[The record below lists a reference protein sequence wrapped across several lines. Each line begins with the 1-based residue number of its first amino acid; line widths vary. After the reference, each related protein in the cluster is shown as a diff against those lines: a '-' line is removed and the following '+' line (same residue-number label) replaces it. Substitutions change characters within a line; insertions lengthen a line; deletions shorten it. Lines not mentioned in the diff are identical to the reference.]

1 MRAIRVFISH
11 SHEDMEMATRLSD
24 TLGQLDVVPFIAHSD
39 IMGGEL
45 WKETIRDEIVECDV
59 LVALLTTNFRK
70 SEFTEQEVGAAW
82 VLKKPVLP
90 LYTGDGMPSGFIA
103 DRQYVKYDNSNP
115 ERAAGEIL
123 KFVLF
128 KTYGR
133 ERAVGMMVDML
144 TKAKSETECDA
155 LVTAIISEKEM
166 APKQAKRVI
175 NALQSN
181 SHATNSL
188 VNEIMRRELRETSR
202 DS

>member
-1 MRAIRVFISH
+1 MKAIRVFISH
-11 SHEDMEMATRLSD
+11 SHEDVEMATRLSD
-24 TLGQLDVVPFIAHSD
+24 TLGSLGMVPFLAHSD
-39 IMGGEL
+39 IIGGEL
-45 WKETIRDEIVECDV
+45 WKETIRNKIVECDV
-59 LVALLTTNFRK
+59 LAALLTNNFRK

-90 LYTGDGMPSGFIA
+90 LYTSDGMPSGFIA

-115 ERAAGEIL
+115 ERAAGKIL

-128 KTYGR
+128 KTYDR

-144 TKAKSETECDA
+144 AKAKSEMECNA
-155 LVTAIISEKEM
+155 LIPAIISEKEM
-166 APKQAKRVI
+166 VPKQAKRVA

-181 SHATNSL
+181 SYAATAF
-188 VNEIMRRELRETSR
+188 VNEIIQHTLRESSR